1 MKWLLNRVSPYLDQ
15 MQFAYTVREN
25 RGVEDAVLVFLHK
38 LYSHLDTMRTYI
50 RSLFIDF
57 SSAFNT
63 LIPHLLI
70 RKLIQMNVHTT
81 QLVLIV
87 HNFLLNRFQQVKVGH
102 IVSNVCSIS
111 TGVPQGCVLSPVL
124 FSIYTSDC
132 VSNDVN
138 NCSIIKCDLASQ
150 NHQQVARH
158 GFLVKGRF

>member
-1 MKWLLNRVSPYLDQ
+1 MVVSPYLDQ
-15 MQFAYTVREN
+15 MQFAYREN
-25 RGVEDAVLVFLHK
+25 RGVEDVVLVFLHK

-57 SSAFNT
+57 LSAFNT

-70 RKLIQMNVHTT
+70 RKLTQMNVHP

-102 IVSNVCSIS
+102 IVLNVCSIN

-124 FSIYTSDC
+124 LSIYTSDC

-138 NCSIIKCDLASQ
+138 NCSLIKYADDTVIMGYLSDDADCYIFFDTTICRM
-150 NHQQVARH
+150 V
-158 GFLVKGRF
+158 